1 MAMDEQPGK
10 RRAEL
15 DLRASDTDREHVA
28 ERLRAAAGHGR
39 ISLDELEE
47 RLEAVYAAKTY
58 GELVPITADL
68 PHDADA
74 DGVGAPVGR
83 ALRVSASQDAAALV
97 GAGAGRSVRRSAIAI
112 MSGAKRAGEWVLPR
126 RFRAFAFWGGVII
139 DLREARYENAESVI
153 SATAIMGGVQII
165 APEDVYVDVAGLG
178 IMGGF
183 GENRSNLVG
192 RTNAPVVRVKGFAF
206 WGGVM
211 VQHVEREQVGR
222 DKRELKG

>member
-1 MAMDEQPGK
+1 MAMDEQPAK
-10 RRAEL
+10 RRAEM

-68 PHDADA
+68 PREADA
-74 DGVGAPVGR
+74 DGVGAAVGR
-83 ALRVSASQDAAALV
+83 ALRTSAPQDASSLV
-97 GAGAGRSVRRSAIAI
+97 GGKPGSAKRTAIAI
-112 MSGAKRAGEWVLPR
+112 MSGAKRAGAWVLPR

-139 DLREARYENAESVI
+139 DLRDARYESAESVI

-165 APEDVYVDVAGLG
+165 APDNVYVDVSGLG

-183 GENRSNLVG
+183 GESRSNAVG
-192 RTNAPVVRVKGFAF
+192 RGNGPVVRVQGFAY

-211 VQHVEREQVGR
+211 VQHVEAEQGGR
-222 DKRELKG
+222 NARELDR

>member
-1 MAMDEQPGK
+1 MAMDEQPAK
-10 RRAEL
+10 RRAEM

-68 PHDADA
+68 PRDAAA
-74 DGVGAPVGR
+74 DGLGAPVGQ
-83 ALRVSASQDAAALV
+83 ALRPVGPRDAAPLV
-97 GAGAGRSVRRSAIAI
+97 TGAPGSARRSAIAI
-112 MSGAKRAGEWVLPR
+112 MSGAKRAGAWVLPR
-126 RFRAFAFWGGVII
+126 RFRAFAFWGGVVI
-139 DLREARYENAESVI
+139 DLREARYQSAESVI

-165 APEDVYVDVAGLG
+165 APDDVYVDVSGLG

-183 GENRSNLVG
+183 GENRSNGVSRANG
-192 RTNAPVVRVKGFAF
+192 PVVRVKGLAF

-211 VQHVEREQVGR
+211 VQHVEREQGGR
-222 DKRELKG
+222 DGRELEG

>member
-1 MAMDEQPGK
+1 MAMDEQPAK
-10 RRAEL
+10 RRAEM
-15 DLRASDTDREHVA
+15 DLRASDTDRDHVA

-68 PHDADA
+68 PRDAEA

-83 ALRVSASQDAAALV
+83 ALRVSEPQDATPLV
-97 GAGAGRSVRRSAIAI
+97 GGAPGSVRRSAIAI
-112 MSGAKRAGEWVLPR
+112 MAGAKRAGAWVLPK
-126 RFRAFAFWGGVII
+126 RFRAFAFWGGVVI
-139 DLREARYENAESVI
+139 DLREARYEHAESVI
-153 SATAIMGGVQII
+153 TATAIMGGVQII
-165 APEDVYVDVAGLG
+165 APENVYVDVTGIG

-183 GENRSNLVG
+183 GENRSNGVG
-192 RTNAPVVRVKGFAF
+192 RANAPVVRVQGFAF

-211 VQHVEREQVGR
+211 VQHVEAEQGGR
-222 DKRELKG
+222 GGRALEG